1 MEILAI
7 SSRRF
12 FLPLFYKW
20 YNIPASMKYYRTYKK
35 SQYNDRDTI
44 NNLQLDLL
52 RNIIG
57 HAYDNIGFYKQVL
70 EKSGATPEDIGSLK
84 DLQSLPFLTKKDIR
98 ENLEQMTAKD
108 IDYDKTGVYSGGTTG
123 PRLKFY
129 RDFRCKA
136 KRLAL
141 GWLCD
146 SWLGWEPGVKVS
158 YVWPAM
164 QDVDTRRSLRQV
176 LLEKIITRAQGLPA
190 AGMSERELQHNLNR
204 LNSFRPYIVKGF
216 PSALNAMANYI
227 VSTGRN
233 IDFVRGVVSMG
244 EPIQRPQRVL
254 IEKAF
259 NSKVFNHYSNRENG
273 PIASQCEQ
281 RDYLHILADSVIVE
295 IVKDGKP
302 CGPNEFGDIV
312 ITDLLNFAT
321 PMIRYQTGDMGMLVQ
336 GVCSC
341 GRNYPLLSTVVGRSS
356 DNLYRSDGSMVSGS
370 LIAGHLNSDVKAPN
384 INQFQIVQEKIG
396 EVYIYHLPG
405 EEIDPDVEQY
415 FGNLLRRYLGDETS
429 VIFKTVG
436 ELKKEESGK
445 LLFIKNLAK
454 TEK

>member
-1 MEILAI
+1 MEIPAI
-7 SSRRF
+7 LSRRF
-12 FLPLFYKW
+12 FLPLLHKW
-20 YNIPASMKYYRTYKK
+20 YNIPAPMRYYRIYKK

-44 NNLQLDLL
+44 NNLQIGLL
-52 RNIIG
+52 RNLIC

-70 EKSGATPEDIGSLK
+70 EKSGASPGDIRSLK
-84 DLQSLPFLTKKDIR
+84 DLQALPFLTKKDIR
-98 ENLEQMTAKD
+98 ENLEQMTARD

-123 PRLKFY
+123 PRLRFY
-129 RDFRCKA
+129 RDFTCKA
-136 KRLAL
+136 KRVAL

-158 YVWPAM
+158 HVWPAM
-164 QDVDTRRSLRQV
+164 QDIDAKRSLRQAV
-176 LLEKIITRAQGLPA
+176 LEKFITRSQGLA
-190 AGMSERELQHNLNR
+190 SAGMSEKELQHNLNR
-204 LNSFRPYIVKGF
+204 LISFRPYIVRGF

-233 IDFVRGVVSMG
+233 IDFVRGVVSTG
-244 EPIQRPQRVL
+244 EPLQRPQKVL

-259 NSKVFNHYSNRENG
+259 NSKVFNHYSSRENG

-281 RDYLHILADSVIVE
+281 RNYLHILSDSVIVE
-295 IVKDGKP
+295 IIKDNKS

-321 PMIRYQTGDMGMLVQ
+321 PLIRYQTGDMGMLVE
-336 GVCSC
+336 GICSC

-370 LIAGHLNSDVKAPN
+370 LIAGHLNSDVNAPN

-415 FGNLLRRYLGDETS
+415 FSNLLRHYLGNETG
-429 VIFKTVG
+429 VIFKTVR
-436 ELKKEESGK
+436 EIKKEESGK

-454 TEK
+454 TKK